1 MAVYLITGAVR
12 RIIMTVYTFDLLVI
26 CDALKDAARRGVEV
40 ELIADH
46 GHTLTGATMAMVERL
61 EGLRAAGIQVSLTK
75 GVTGNSGIQHSK
87 TLLCDEHV
95 IVGSCNWT
103 TSSRSN
109 QEMSV
114 LISLNDAGIS
124 SWQERLNYLK
134 RHSRPMTDEDV
145 VRGQTVRDQRR
156 SNSVPAVDRYAT
168 ARRFSIHSR
177 RARDRSAS
185 RDPAS
190 ASSA

>member
-1 MAVYLITGAVR
+1 MYLVTGALCRV
-12 RIIMTVYTFDLLVI
+12 IMTVYTFDLLVI
-26 CDALKDAARRGVEV
+26 CDALKDATRRGVEV

-61 EGLRAAGIQVSLTK
+61 EGLRAAGIQVSLTE

-114 LISLNDAGIS
+114 LISLNDAALAVG
-124 SWQERLNYLK
+124 
-134 RHSRPMTDEDV
+134 
-145 VRGQTVRDQRR
+145 R
-156 SNSVPAVDRYAT
+156 SALITLSAT
-168 ARRFSIHSR
+168 AGL
-177 RARDRSAS
+177 
-185 RDPAS
+185 
-190 ASSA
+190 